1 MLTIQSSHSFISGP
15 PAVPTLSCVD
25 LSEGVGRAVNLTLN
39 WSLSGGYTVDF
50 YLIRITTNDPQ
61 IPYGGLLNITN
72 ASVTQYELTGLH
84 SNYEYNI
91 TIRGVN
97 CGSQEGRESEP
108 LKITPQGAYFSGHN
122 IGVAYRGHMSC
133 LMNEHMAQ

>member
-1 MLTIQSSHSFISGP
+1 MFGIQGSHSFISGP

-25 LSEGVGRAVNLTLN
+25 LSEGVRGAVNLTLN
-39 WSLSGGYTVDF
+39 WSLSGGDTVDF
-50 YLIRITTNDPQ
+50 YLIRITTDDSQ
-61 IPYGGLLNITN
+61 IPHGGLLTTN

-97 CGSQEGRESEP
+97 CRSQEGRESEP
-108 LKITPQGAYFSGHN
+108 LKITPQGAQFS
-122 IGVAYRGHMSC
+122 
-133 LMNEHMAQ
+133 